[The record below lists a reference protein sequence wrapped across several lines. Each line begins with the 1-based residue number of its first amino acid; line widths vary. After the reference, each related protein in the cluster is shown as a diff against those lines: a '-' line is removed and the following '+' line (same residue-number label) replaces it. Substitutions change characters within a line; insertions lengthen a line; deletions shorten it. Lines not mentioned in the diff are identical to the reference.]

1 MWHLEN
7 QLYQNSSHSQSKTDT
22 HGGSLR
28 RHVGLELYD
37 SVLGVGATPEMAA
50 KHLKYGPSKFR
61 DLDYVE
67 DIPNFT

>member
-22 HGGSLR
+22 HRSPLR
-28 RHVGLELYD
+28 RHVGLELYG
-37 SVLGVGATPEMAA
+37 SVLGVGVTPEVAA

-61 DLDYVE
+61 DLEYVE
-67 DIPNFT
+67 DILNFT